1 MIFRVPLNDAMVP
14 AASGTALWAQ
24 IFPGLRKPE
33 AAQALS
39 DAGLVPV
46 QLARY
51 LLVLDAVADRAAVR
65 AGGRVATRKP
75 VLYQRPHLWL

>member
-1 MIFRVPLNDAMVP
+1 MAFRVPLNDTLVL
-14 AASGTALWAQ
+14 AASGTALWAK

-39 DAGLVPV
+39 DTRLVPF
-46 QLARY
+46 QLAGY
-51 LLVLDAVADRAAVR
+51 LLVLDPVADRAAVR

-75 VLYQRPHLWL
+75 LLD